1 MQRDPQQPAGT
12 DTRGHRVSLAPLQ
25 VVITSSCD
33 EPAAAG
39 GRDSNGSGSS
49 CFTRVLVYDLKEEV
63 LEQLSDEDRGA
74 TILRDLAHLYH
85 YYLHGE
91 QGNDG
96 T

>member
-1 MQRDPQQPAGT
+1 
-12 DTRGHRVSLAPLQ
+12 
-25 VVITSSCD
+25 VVIASSND
-33 EPAAAG
+33 DPGEEDAG
-39 GRDSNGSGSS
+39 LGSRCNSS
-49 CFTRVLVYDLKEEV
+49 SFTRVLVYDLKDEV
-63 LEQLSDEDRGA
+63 LEQLSDGDRGA

>member
-1 MQRDPQQPAGT
+1 MHSGQQLALS
-12 DTRGHRVSLAPLQ
+12 TRYCTAVQ
-25 VVITSSCD
+25 VVITSSAD
-33 EPAAAG
+33 EPDG
-39 GRDSNGSGSS
+39 NDSISS
-49 CFTRVLVYDLKEEV
+49 FNRVLVYDLKDEV

-91 QGNDG
+91 KGNDG

>member
-1 MQRDPQQPAGT
+1 MVHIA
-12 DTRGHRVSLAPLQ
+12 LQ

-33 EPAAAG
+33 EPAG
-39 GRDSNGSGSS
+39 GSSGGGSNSNSSNGS
-49 CFTRVLVYDLKEEV
+49 FTRVLVYDLKDEV

-91 QGNDG
+91 KGNDG

>member
-1 MQRDPQQPAGT
+1 
-12 DTRGHRVSLAPLQ
+12 
-25 VVITSSCD
+25 VVITSSAD
-33 EPAAAG
+33 EPNTS
-39 GRDSNGSGSS
+39 DSISS
-49 CFTRVLVYDLKEEV
+49 FTRVLVYDLKDEV

-91 QGNDG
+91 KGNDG

>member
-1 MQRDPQQPAGT
+1 MHSGQQ
-12 DTRGHRVSLAPLQ
+12 LALSTCYCTAVQ
-25 VVITSSCD
+25 VVITSSAD
-33 EPAAAG
+33 EPD
-39 GRDSNGSGSS
+39 RNDSISS
-49 CFTRVLVYDLKEEV
+49 FTRVLVYDLKDEV

-91 QGNDG
+91 KGNDG